1 MSANLQTESGPSVAS
16 LVTGIIHDAQTLLSQ
31 QLALFK
37 QEVREDFNK
46 TREAMASLVLASGL
60 LLVGVILL
68 CLMVVYLL
76 HEMAHLPLWGSY
88 AIVGGVLTVLGGILG
103 YLGRQQLRT
112 VNPLP
117 EKTAKA
123 LEENLEWKTKPT

>member
-1 MSANLQTESGPSVAS
+1 MPANLQTESGSSVAE
-16 LVTGIIHDAQTLLSQ
+16 LVSGIVHDAQNLLGQ

-37 QEVREDFNK
+37 QEVREDFQK
-46 TREAMASLVLASGL
+46 ARDAAASLALSSAL
-60 LLVGVILL
+60 LLLGAILL
-68 CLMVVYLL
+68 SLMCVYML
-76 HEMAHLPLWGSY
+76 HELAQLPLWGSF
-88 AIVGGVLTVLGGILG
+88 AIVGGVVTAGGAVLGFIA
-103 YLGRQQLRT
+103 REQLRN